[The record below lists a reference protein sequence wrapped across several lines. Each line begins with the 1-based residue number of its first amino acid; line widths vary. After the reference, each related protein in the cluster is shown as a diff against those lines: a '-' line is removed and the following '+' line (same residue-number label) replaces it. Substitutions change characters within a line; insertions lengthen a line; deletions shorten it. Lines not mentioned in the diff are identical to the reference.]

1 MPPNFLLPE
10 SIFKEDG
17 AGPKI
22 DLGLTRGKLL
32 VLTLGITCI
41 AEPESVQVSAWGSK
55 DGETWGTCALATFPL
70 KFSCGVYSILLNLAG
85 RAETRFVR
93 AQWKMNRSSTG
104 DAPPMLRFY
113 LYAEESGA
121 RVTAARA

>member
-10 SIFKEDG
+10 SIFKEEG

-22 DLGLTRGKLL
+22 DLGLMRGKLL

-41 AEPESVQVSAWGSK
+41 AEPASLQISAWGSE

-93 AQWKMNRSSTG
+93 AQWKMNPSSKSE
-104 DAPPMLRFY
+104 APSMLRFY
-113 LYAEESGA
+113 LYAEESGE
-121 RVTAARA
+121 RVAAARA

>member
-41 AEPESVQVSAWGSK
+41 AEPESVHVSAWGSK
-55 DGETWGTCALATFPL
+55 DGVTWGTRALATFPL

-104 DAPPMLRFY
+104 EPPPMLRFY
-113 LYAEESGA
+113 
-121 RVTAARA
+121 

>member
-10 SIFKEDG
+10 SIFRDDG

-41 AEPESVQVSAWGSK
+41 AERESLQVSAWGSE
-55 DGETWGTCALATFPL
+55 DGDTWSTRALATFPL

-93 AQWKMNRSSTG
+93 AQWKMRRWSKG
-104 DAPPMLRFY
+104 DAMPIGFY
-113 LYAEESGA
+113 LYAEESGS
-121 RVTAARA
+121 RVTAAVA